1 MDTIANLQTFLSV
14 VETGGFP
21 AAARRL
27 SVAVSVVKKRID
39 QLESQTGV
47 VLFDRSTRSTN
58 LTDVGRRHLLK
69 RAVVSQLDQLLAQ
82 MASKPERVEGHL
94 RVKVPTLLLG
104 LFMSESLNRFQHL
117 HPGITMEI
125 MAIDRPVN
133 PIKEGFDVSIVMEPI
148 TWPGVADFELAPIH
162 RRLVASPGYLQKR
175 GMPRAPNDLVM
186 HDILSIDQLGLTWP
200 FLGKTGPVDVLIEP
214 KLKSNSSL
222 HLMNAACMG
231 NGICL
236 MSSHITNPYLARGEL
251 VSVLEDYPVPNLWS
265 RVHIPQNRLE
275 LSRVQALNS
284 YLQASL
290 KTFDILNTWRLQQE
304 SPGDNPGTGDKAI
317 RLHQPNLLHF

>member
-1 MDTIANLQTFLSV
+1 M
-14 VETGGFP
+14 
-21 AAARRL
+21 
-27 SVAVSVVKKRID
+27 SVVKKRID

-47 VLFDRSTRSTN
+47 VLLARNTRPMN

-69 RAVVSQLDQLLAQ
+69 MRAVVSQLDHLLAQ
-82 MASKPERVEGHL
+82 MASKPNRVEGHL

-104 LFMSESLNRFQHL
+104 LFMSESLNRFQLL

-133 PIKEGFDVSIVMEPI
+133 PIEEGFDVCMVMAPS
-148 TWPGVADFELAPIH
+148 TWPGVADFELAPIN

-175 GMPRAPNDLVM
+175 GWPRVPSDLVM
-186 HDILSIDQLGLTWP
+186 HDILSIDHWGFTWT
-200 FLGKTGPVDVLIEP
+200 FIGKTGPVDVQIEP
-214 KLKSNSSL
+214 KLRSNSAL
-222 HLMNAACMG
+222 HLMNATCMG

-251 VSVLEDYPVPNLWS
+251 VCVLEDYPVPDLWS
-265 RVHIPQNRLE
+265 RIHIPENRLE
-275 LSRVQALNS
+275 LSHVRALNA

-290 KTFDILNTWRLQQE
+290 KTFDIVSWVNGRQ
-304 SPGDNPGTGDKAI
+304 PAHADNPGTTDKAL
-317 RLHQPNLLHF
+317 RYMSNPQYF